1 MQNHATN
8 TKPSLLKRAIN
19 TIKSWFRKPA
29 PPAPSKD
36 AIEEL
41 QRILT
46 RNLYEGEG

>member
-1 MQNHATN
+1 MQTHV
-8 TKPSLLKRAIN
+8 TKQSLITRILTTVKD
-19 TIKSWFRKPA
+19 WFRKPA
-29 PPAPSKD
+29 PPAPSRD